1 MGEGEYSDNEIDAK
15 LSVSSYYLLKIN
27 DDLAE
32 QNLPSYEER
41 RYADLINLWPDIILH
56 IQSW

>member
-41 RYADLINLWPDIILH
+41 RYADLINL
-56 IQSW
+56 